1 LHYCGFFVNNNSQFI
16 TDKIMQELQN
26 SKRVIIKI
34 GSSLIINAQTGRCNS
49 YWLAGLA
56 KDVVELRNMGKQILI
71 VCSGS
76 VALGRQALGL
86 GSGVITQPVKQAA
99 AACGQIMQMRIWQ
112 EVFAEDNIAVAQV
125 LLTIDD
131 SEVRKRFLNAKN
143 TLNTLLELG
152 AVPII
157 NENDTVATS
166 EMRVGDNDRL
176 SARVAQMVGADL
188 LILFSDVAGIYDAN
202 PQQNPNAKLL
212 KRIEKIDDIVR
223 SYATPPTS
231 NVGTGGMITKVQ
243 AAEIAT
249 NSGCHTVIALGTT
262 HRPLSS
268 LLLEAEHSVFVAS
281 TNPSNARKEWIAGSL
296 SASGKIIL
304 DSGAVAALQAGG
316 SLLPVGVIKVDGSF
330 NRADTVGVY
339 CLDGRMIA
347 RGLVAYDSEELLKIT
362 GVRSSEI
369 ALRLGYERGDVL
381 IHRDDLV
388 MFSG

>member
-1 LHYCGFFVNNNSQFI
+1 
-16 TDKIMQELQN
+16 MQEFEN
-26 SKRVIIKI
+26 AKRIIIKI
-34 GSSLIINAQTGRCNS
+34 GSSLIINQETGRPNA

-56 KDVVELRNMGKQILI
+56 KDVVQLRGQGAQVAI
-71 VCSGS
+71 VSSGS
-76 VALGRQALGL
+76 VALGRAALNL
-86 GSGVITQPVKQAA
+86 GDGVITQPLKQAA
-99 AACGQIMQMRIWQ
+99 AACGQIMQMRLWQ

-166 EMRVGDNDRL
+166 ELRVGDNDRL
-176 SARVAQMVGADL
+176 SARVAQMIGADL

-202 PQQNPNAKLL
+202 PQQDPNAKLQS
-212 KRIEKIDDIVR
+212 RIDKIDDKLR
-223 SYATPPTS
+223 SYAAPPTS

-249 NSGCHTVIALGTT
+249 SSGCHTIIALGKV
-262 HRPLSS
+262 HRPISALRSG
-268 LLLEAEHSVFVAS
+268 AEHSIFVAS

-296 SASGKIIL
+296 SATGKIVI
-304 DSGAVAALQAGG
+304 DDGACKALRMGG
-316 SLLPVGVIKVDGSF
+316 SLLPVGVRRVEGSF
-330 NRADTVGVY
+330 NRADTVVIY
-339 CLDGRMIA
+339 DSSGRMIA
-347 RGLVAYDSEELLKIT
+347 KGLVAYDSEELIKIA
-362 GVRSSEI
+362 GVKSSDI
-369 ALRLGYERGDVL
+369 VAKLGYERGDVL

-388 MFSG
+388 ML